1 MQVLIKR
8 NVHVKK
14 SRNDKIFFFSKR
26 GNQVNIFWEDE
37 KGSRLGE
44 GQSNS

>member
-1 MQVLIKR
+1 MTKF
-8 NVHVKK
+8 
-14 SRNDKIFFFSKR
+14 DFFSKR

-44 GQSNS
+44 GQSNY